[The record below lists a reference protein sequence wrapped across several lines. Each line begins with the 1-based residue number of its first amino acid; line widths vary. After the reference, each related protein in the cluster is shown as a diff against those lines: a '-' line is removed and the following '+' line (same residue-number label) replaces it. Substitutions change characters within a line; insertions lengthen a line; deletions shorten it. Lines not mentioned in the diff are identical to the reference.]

1 MKHRW
6 SFLFFFFFLIL
17 RKLCN
22 APFGSIGVDDTEIT
36 FHSSFANSCPFH
48 FLAQKPVSL
57 IRMSSQ
63 NTNSHHLLGKRS
75 WMAFRVEHSKRQK
88 VSISQVLLT
97 KIPLMDPV
105 TGGRRRKQRPW
116 RRLPSCPESLAQR
129 PWRRLPSCPES
140 LVQRPWRRLPSCPES
155 LAQCLIPSPSS

>member
-1 MKHRW
+1 MKFHI
-6 SFLFFFFFLIL
+6 FFLIL

-22 APFGSIGVDDTEIT
+22 APIGSIGVDDTEIT
-36 FHSSFANSCPFH
+36 FHSSFGNSCPCH

-63 NTNSHHLLGKRS
+63 NTDSHHFLGKRS

-88 VSISQVLLT
+88 VSISQMPLT

-105 TGGRRRKQRPW
+105 MGGRRRKHRGPGDGC
-116 RRLPSCPESLAQR
+116 LPALN
-129 PWRRLPSCPES
+129 L
-140 LVQRPWRRLPSCPES
+140 
-155 LAQCLIPSPSS
+155 